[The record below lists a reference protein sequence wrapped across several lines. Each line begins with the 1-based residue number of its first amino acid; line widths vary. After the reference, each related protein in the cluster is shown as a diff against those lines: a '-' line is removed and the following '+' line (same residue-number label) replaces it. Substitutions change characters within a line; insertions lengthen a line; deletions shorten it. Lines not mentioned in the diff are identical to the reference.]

1 MTYHSIYI
9 AWDLDT
15 IVVEPVIRN
24 ASLSYFS
31 ICLQVWWI
39 EITFFLLSQLY
50 RITVVTEMLSFLLW
64 RFVTLQFLWPL
75 FYTDWFSCMCNLLQG
90 HSRQIWPPNSVIFS
104 YQSITSHIC
113 CAMYTKY
120 TKFYNICIP
129 QVIRFIKYN
138 LQIINLLDYLN
149 HSR

>member
-31 ICLQVWWI
+31 ICLQVWRI
-39 EITFFLLSQLY
+39 EITIFYYHNCIGLLSWLKCFHFFCGD
-50 RITVVTEMLSFLLW
+50 LS
-64 RFVTLQFLWPL
+64 L
-75 FYTDWFSCMCNLLQG
+75 FNFCDLCSIPIGFPACATYFRVIPGKFD
-90 HSRQIWPPNSVIFS
+90 HSKSVMFS
-104 YQSITSHIC
+104 YRSITSHIC

-120 TKFYNICIP
+120 TKSFNICIP